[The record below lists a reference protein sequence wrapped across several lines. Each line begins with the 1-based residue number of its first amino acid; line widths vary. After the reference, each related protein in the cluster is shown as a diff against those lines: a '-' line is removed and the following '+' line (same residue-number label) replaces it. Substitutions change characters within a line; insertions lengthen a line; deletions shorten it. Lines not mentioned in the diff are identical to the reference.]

1 MSEDEPGPEPER
13 EPKWPERTW
22 TVLTLL
28 AAGAA
33 ILSAFWP

>member
-1 MSEDEPGPEPER
+1 MSEDAPERER
-13 EPKWPERTW
+13 EPKWPDRTW
-22 TVLTLL
+22 TVLSLL